1 MADPGTY
8 RPAVEVKAYQAI
20 DPLSIT
26 IRNLELKYPTTSELA
41 KVGSDNIS
49 RLTDHMLSQGHL
61 EDEEIEVLKAEVQKI
76 VDDAIEFSLRSGQP
90 SMEDAWRHLN
100 CNRHREVLI

>member
-26 IRNLELKYPTTSELA
+26 IRNLTRLRLRPTRRVE
-41 KVGSDNIS
+41 KVLGE
-49 RLTDHMLSQGHL
+49 G
-61 EDEEIEVLKAEVQKI
+61 K
-76 VDDAIEFSLRSGQP
+76 P
-90 SMEDAWRHLN
+90 
-100 CNRHREVLI
+100 C